1 MKIEVSEEKLNIL
14 LRLARNHCI
23 SLFNIING
31 EYCKDQCIHCPF
43 LTESTL
49 TRWLQEEDCNG

>member
-1 MKIEVSEEKLNIL
+1 MDRIEVDKEKLDIL

-31 EYCKDQCIHCPF
+31 EYCKDQCVRCPF

-49 TRWLQEEDCNG
+49 TRWLKESNHE

>member
-14 LRLARNHCI
+14 LRFAREHCI

-31 EYCKDQCIHCPF
+31 EYCKDQCVRCPF
-43 LTESTL
+43 LTENTL
-49 TRWLQEEDCNG
+49 IRWLKEDE

>member
-1 MKIEVSEEKLNIL
+1 MDCIEVDKEKLDIL

-31 EYCKDQCIHCPF
+31 EYCKDQCVRCQF

-49 TRWLQEEDCNG
+49 TRWLKESNHE

>member
-1 MKIEVSEEKLNIL
+1 MGRVEVDEEKLDVL
-14 LRLARNHCI
+14 LKLARDHCI

-31 EYCKDQCIHCPF
+31 EYCKNQCVRCPF

-49 TRWLQEEDCNG
+49 TRWLK

>member
-1 MKIEVSEEKLNIL
+1 MKMIKVNEEKLNIL
-14 LRLARNHCI
+14 LRHAREHCI

-31 EYCKDQCIHCPF
+31 EYCKDQCLHCPF

-49 TRWLQEEDCNG
+49 TRWLKEDE